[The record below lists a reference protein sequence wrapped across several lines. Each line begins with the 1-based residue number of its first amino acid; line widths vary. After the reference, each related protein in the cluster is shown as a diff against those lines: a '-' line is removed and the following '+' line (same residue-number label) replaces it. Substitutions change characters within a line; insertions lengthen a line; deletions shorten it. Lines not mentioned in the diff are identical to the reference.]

1 MRLIYA
7 YLKGLGRVILFYY
20 WKFIV
25 LGAPPALLRFRLTN
39 YVCVGGCNFFASFFS
54 RSGVVRIEIYVL
66 FEQILI

>member
-1 MRLIYA
+1 M
-7 YLKGLGRVILFYY
+7 
-20 WKFIV
+20 

-39 YVCVGGCNFFASFFS
+39 YVCVGGCNFFAPFFS